1 MKDSETLKKG
11 ALVSAAYDT
20 LLQVSL
26 RVLSFALNAFIVRHV
41 SREVFAVMTVRLH
54 LLYATGLLLSREAFR
69 RAALSS
75 KSVGNIQKVINL
87 IWIGPLVSGPVC
99 LFGWYVWLHAME
111 QPPETITRNYST
123 GVTFMALSVV
133 VEVLAEVPFVLA
145 ELQLWNKTK
154 VVIEGLMQLLRSILL
169 ALFVYIWPF
178 QAVLMYGVSQL
189 IGSFLYC
196 FAYYGLFIHTF
207 AKKEEVTKLPIQN
220 FRQMF
225 PRTEGDKMLPE
236 IDSELGSI
244 SWSFFKQG
252 WLKEALTEGELYL
265 MNFFSLISLA
275 QQGVYQVVSNLGS
288 LAARLVFRSIEAA
301 AYKYFA
307 QMLHRGKSIADQ
319 DQMRVTEVV
328 RFLSTLLR
336 SLILVSLIIL
346 SFGWS
351 YSHLLLQL
359 YGGSQLSDGGGT
371 PLMRA
376 QCFFVVFLAVN
387 GITEAY
393 TFAAMNDKELERYNY
408 LLVLFSVTYIGMAV
422 ILTQIF
428 GALGFLYANCIN
440 MSFRIIYSL
449 WFIQNQYK
457 GTDHEPLTG
466 LYIPLKLV
474 FMFLV
479 AAVITALSELIV
491 YPRSII
497 LHISIGGVCLVL
509 IAYFLRWELKTL
521 YEKILGITSK
531 YLTRSEYR
539 DRQPSGDKFSH
550 VLVVNKIHS
559 MLYSYDKGKNE

>member
-1 MKDSETLKKG
+1 MKDPETLKRG

-20 LLQVSL
+20 LLQMSL
-26 RVLSFALNAFIVRHV
+26 RVLSFVLNAFIVRHV
-41 SREVFAVMTVRLH
+41 SREVFAVMTVRLN

-75 KSVGNIQKVINL
+75 KGIGDIQKVINL

-111 QPPETITRNYST
+111 QPPETVTRNYSA

-145 ELQLWNKTK
+145 ELQLWSKTK
-154 VVIEGLMQLLRSILL
+154 VVIEGLMQLLRSVLL
-169 ALFVYIWPF
+169 AAFVYLWPF
-178 QAVLMYGVSQL
+178 QAVFMYGVSQFL
-189 IGSFLYC
+189 GSLLYC
-196 FAYYGLFIHTF
+196 FSYYGLFVHTLS
-207 AKKEEVTKLPIQN
+207 KKEEAAKLPIKN
-220 FRQMF
+220 LRQML
-225 PRTEGDKMLPE
+225 PRTEGHKRLPE
-236 IDSELGSI
+236 IDAEMGAI

-307 QMLHRGKSIADQ
+307 QMLYRGKSIAEQ
-319 DQMRVTEVV
+319 DQMRVSEVA
-328 RFLSTLLR
+328 RFLSMLLR
-336 SLILVSLIIL
+336 SLLLVSFIIL

-351 YSHLLLQL
+351 YSHLLLTL

-408 LLVLFSVTYIGMAV
+408 LLVSFSIAYIGMAV
-422 ILTQIF
+422 VLTQVF
-428 GALGFLYANCIN
+428 SALGFLYANCIN
-440 MSFRIIYSL
+440 MSLRIIYSL
-449 WFIQNQYK
+449 WFIHKQFR
-457 GTDHEPLTG
+457 GSDHQPLTG
-466 LYIPLKLV
+466 LYIPMRLIL
-474 FMFLV
+474 MFLM
-479 AAVITALSELIV
+479 AAGVTAVSEVVI

-497 LHISIGGVCLVL
+497 MHILIGGVCLVVV
-509 IAYFLRWELKTL
+509 AYFLRWELKAL
-521 YEKILGITSK
+521 YEKILGILSK
-531 YLTRSEYR
+531 FLTRSE
-539 DRQPSGDKFSH
+539 DRNRQLSGDKFSH
-550 VLVVNKIHS
+550 VWVVNKIHS
-559 MLYSYDKGKNE
+559 VLYSCDKKKSE